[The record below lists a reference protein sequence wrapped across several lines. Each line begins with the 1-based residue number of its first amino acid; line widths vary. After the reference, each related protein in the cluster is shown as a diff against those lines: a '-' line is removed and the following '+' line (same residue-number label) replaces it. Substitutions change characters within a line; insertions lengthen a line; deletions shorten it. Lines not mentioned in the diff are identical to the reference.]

1 MSVNPLL
8 EQRRSRIGL
17 GTNRLTDT
25 PANRAFLEQA
35 VAAGIDFIDTAH
47 LYASGESERTI
58 GAALA
63 PLPPGLTVA
72 TKGGY
77 NRGTGPDG
85 LRAQIE
91 ESFERLR
98 TETIELYYLH
108 RIDPEYSVEAM
119 VSVIAEFHAAGR
131 ITHVGVS
138 EVSIEELELAKLVV
152 PIAAVQNEYNLGARH
167 HDEVLDHCERNE
179 IAFVPFFPLRGGD
192 SKAVDE
198 VAAATGATPQQVKLA
213 WLLKRSSAMLPIP
226 GTLSIEHLRENLGAL
241 EVELTDEQFE
251 RLAA

>member
-1 MSVNPLL
+1 MSV
-8 EQRRSRIGL
+8 
-17 GTNRLTDT
+17 
-25 PANRAFLEQA
+25 
-35 VAAGIDFIDTAH
+35 
-47 LYASGESERTI
+47 
-58 GAALA
+58 
-63 PLPPGLTVA
+63 
-72 TKGGY
+72 
-77 NRGTGPDG
+77 
-85 LRAQIE
+85 
-91 ESFERLR
+91 
-98 TETIELYYLH
+98 
-108 RIDPEYSVEAM
+108 
-119 VSVIAEFHAAGR
+119 
-131 ITHVGVS
+131 
-138 EVSIEELELAKLVV
+138 EELELAKLVV

-198 VAAATGATPQQVKLA
+198 VAAATGATTQQVKLA